1 MLVDGLSAG
10 LRALSFIALFQAT
23 GAAMYLACFGGLVV
37 TTRRA
42 IQRLSVAWALIA
54 IVLLVL
60 QYFLEA
66 ARMGGDLASMMDRE
80 LQALVFH
87 SSAALALALRVAG
100 LAVLAI
106 ALRMKSKPSIALV
119 VTATMVVLLGFTLM
133 GHTTSHS
140 PRWLLVPLLL
150 AHLIVVAFW
159 FGALVPLRLAARYEN
174 PRTAGAAIE
183 AFSTAATWIVPALF
197 LAGLALATVLLGSF
211 TALRTPYGQMLIL
224 KVVGFALLIGLAS
237 LNKWRLGPAV
247 ASGDARLTRHFRR
260 SLQVEYVIV
269 AAVLTVTAVMTTF
282 FSPD

>member
-1 MLVDGLSAG
+1 MLVDGLSAA

-23 GAAMYLACFGGLVV
+23 GAAMFLACFGGLLL

-42 IQRLSVAWALIA
+42 IQRLAVVWALIA
-54 IVLLVL
+54 IALLVI
-60 QYFLEA
+60 QYLLEA
-66 ARMGGDLASMMDRE
+66 ARMGGDLASVMDRD

-119 VTATMVVLLGFTLM
+119 VTASMVVLLGFTLI

-150 AHLIVVAFW
+150 AHLLVVAFW

-174 PRTAGAAIE
+174 PRTAGAAVD

-197 LAGLALATVLLGSF
+197 IAGVALATILLGSF
-211 TALRTPYGQMLIL
+211 AGLRTPYGQSLIL
-224 KVVGFALLIGLAS
+224 KIAGFALLMGLAS

-247 ASGDARLTRHFRR
+247 ASGDVRLTRRFRR
-260 SLQVEYVIV
+260 SLQIEYVII
-269 AAVLTVTAVMTTF
+269 AAVLTITAVMTTF

>member
-1 MLVDGLSAG
+1 MLVDGLSAA

-23 GAAMYLACFGGLVV
+23 GAAMFLACFGGLLL

-42 IQRLSVAWALIA
+42 IQRLAVVWALIA
-54 IVLLVL
+54 IALLVI
-60 QYFLEA
+60 QYLLEA
-66 ARMGGDLASMMDRE
+66 ARMGGDLASVMDRD

-119 VTATMVVLLGFTLM
+119 VTASMVVLLGFTLI

-150 AHLIVVAFW
+150 AHLLVVAFW
-159 FGALVPLRLAARYEN
+159 FGALVPLRLAARYES
-174 PRTAGAAIE
+174 PRTAGAAVD

-197 LAGLALATVLLGSF
+197 IAGVALATILLGSF
-211 TALRTPYGQMLIL
+211 AGLRTPYGQSLIL
-224 KVVGFALLIGLAS
+224 KFVGFALLMGLAS

-247 ASGDARLTRHFRR
+247 ASGDVRLTRRFRR
-260 SLQVEYVIV
+260 SLQIEYVII
-269 AAVLTVTAVMTTF
+269 AAVLTITAVMTTF